1 MTHAVSLAT
10 AAAVLATAVLQP
22 VAAIGACRRCGWRAP
37 DGPVV
42 RVTSVAEL
50 ERAVSRARAGET
62 ILVAAGTYT
71 LRQSLELS
79 TPHVTIRGE
88 PGLSTAVI
96 LRGGGMT
103 SDRVGVGV
111 SVNAPDVTLADLTLR
126 DFRAHAVQVRGE
138 AGASRFTLHN
148 ALLQD
153 TGQQLLKGSVSGA
166 RVYADEGVIA
176 CSEFSYTISAP
187 SDYTN
192 GVDLL
197 ATRGWIIRDNHFSKI
212 RGPATDGWKAGPSIL
227 VWVAAGDTRVER
239 NVIVDSYRGIA
250 LGLTDEPH
258 AFARN
263 GERAYDHDGGLIRNN
278 VVVNLNR
285 WADEAIEANAAP
297 NVRIEHNTVFVE
309 GTTPW
314 GIGVRFAAS
323 DALVRNN
330 LTNRRIF
337 LRDGGRATLD
347 GNVLHAQQSWFL
359 DATRANMRL
368 TTFGR
373 PAVDAGVPIPDALED
388 FDRAARPADRAPDAG
403 AFEVRAP
410 QSRRRD

>member
-1 MTHAVSLAT
+1 
-10 AAAVLATAVLQP
+10 
-22 VAAIGACRRCGWRAP
+22 
-37 DGPVV
+37 
-42 RVTSVAEL
+42 
-50 ERAVSRARAGET
+50 
-62 ILVAAGTYT
+62 
-71 LRQSLELS
+71 
-79 TPHVTIRGE
+79 
-88 PGLSTAVI
+88 
-96 LRGGGMT
+96 MT

-111 SVNAPDVTLADLTLR
+111 SVDAPDVTLADLTLR

-166 RVYADEGVIA
+166 RVYADDGVIA
-176 CSEFSYTISAP
+176 CSEFRYTISAP

-197 ATRGWIIRDNHFSKI
+197 ATRGWIIRDNHFSQI
-212 RGPATDGWKAGPSIL
+212 RGPATDGWKAGPAIL

-239 NVIVDSYRGIA
+239 NVIVDSFRGIA

-297 NVRIEHNTVFVE
+297 DVRIEHNTVFVE

-314 GIGVRFAAS
+314 AIGVRFAAS

-347 GNVLHAQQSWFL
+347 GNVLHAQQSWFV
-359 DATRANMRL
+359 DATRANMRSDDVRAS
-368 TTFGR
+368 GR
-373 PAVDAGVPIPDALED
+373 RRRRAHSRRTRRFRPR
-388 FDRAARPADRAPDAG
+388 RAAGGSRPGRGRVRSPSATEPAPRLTAMSAAPLVSFIIPVRNDAVRLDTVSRA
-403 AFEVRAP
+403 
-410 QSRRRD
+410 SRRAVTVMAPSKWSWPTTVRRTSRRTSREPLARP